1 MAGAR
6 EKDDLRCA
14 ALAAANRDRRDLL
27 PQLKEL
33 AELPEPV
40 GAHARW
46 AIDRLREKTCNE
58 QI

>member
-1 MAGAR
+1 MAGAH
-6 EKDDLRCA
+6 EKDDLNRA

-33 AELPEPV
+33 TELPEPV

-46 AIDRLREKTCNE
+46 AIDRLREENGRRA
-58 QI
+58 

>member
-6 EKDDLRCA
+6 EKDDLSRA

-33 AELPEPV
+33 TELPEPV

-46 AIDRLREKTCNE
+46 AIDRLTEENGRRA
-58 QI
+58 

>member
-6 EKDDLRCA
+6 EKDDLKCA

-33 AELPEPV
+33 TELPEPV
-40 GAHARW
+40 GAHVRW
-46 AIDRLREKTCNE
+46 AIDRLTEENGRRT
-58 QI
+58 

>member
-6 EKDDLRCA
+6 EKDELKCA
-14 ALAAANRDRRDLL
+14 ALAVANRDRRDLL

-33 AELPEPV
+33 TELPEPV

-46 AIDRLREKTCNE
+46 AIDRLREENGRRA
-58 QI
+58 

>member
-6 EKDDLRCA
+6 EKDGLKCA

-27 PQLKEL
+27 LQLKEL

-46 AIDRLREKTCNE
+46 AIDRLTEENGRRA
-58 QI
+58 

>member
-1 MAGAR
+1 MMNR
-6 EKDDLRCA
+6 A
-14 ALAAANRDRRDLL
+14 ALTAANRDRRDLL

-33 AELPEPV
+33 TELPEPV

-46 AIDRLREKTCNE
+46 AIERLREKTCNE